1 VSHLAELLELMHTS
15 TTRWQTIR
23 ARGWEWR
30 HLVRLQDA
38 WRRMIPRDRSRGIAI
53 SSGSEQPTPEDVRE
67 PWRLWR
73 AQPDRV
79 RTEFTVGDD
88 TVTAV
93 IVGETWWSWS
103 RSRTVTTNR
112 GDPHSSHGR
121 GPGDALLHPA
131 SILPAV
137 ELDVA
142 GPIIFIGRPALEV
155 VATPSPID
163 DNDEESSDWR
173 FATHHL
179 GGGADEYALLVD
191 AQRGV
196 LLRSEARIGG
206 EPFRIIEM
214 AAVAFDEA
222 LAEDVF
228 APPPDR
234 DIQSTTSPR
243 SVSLIELPDAVSFTV
258 LVPESPPFGADDVD
272 LHPADPRHGM
282 PEQIHIAYASQFF
295 GEDDR
300 YFWLVEAAETIREPA
315 AEWRDAEGMR
325 FGEDRAKNPPL
336 RIVQL
341 ERLGTHVEVR
351 SYSLQME
358 ELLDLARS
366 LVPLRKDPP
375 PLRAMPP

>member
-1 VSHLAELLELMHTS
+1 VSDLAELLELMHTS

-23 ARGWEWR
+23 AQGWEWR

-38 WRRMIPRDRSRGIAI
+38 WRRMVPRDRSRGTAI
-53 SSGSEQPTPEDVRE
+53 SGGSEQPEPEDVRE
-67 PWRLWR
+67 PWRLWL

-93 IVGETWWSWS
+93 IVGETWWSWA

-131 SILPAV
+131 AILPAV
-137 ELDVA
+137 ELDVV
-142 GPIIFIGRPALEV
+142 GPTVFIGRPVLEV

-163 DNDEESSDWR
+163 DNDEEGSDWR
-173 FATHHL
+173 FAAHHL

-243 SVSLIELPDAVSFTV
+243 SVSLIELPDAVPFTV
-258 LVPESPPFGADDVD
+258 LIPKHPPFGADDVD

-300 YFWLVEAAETIREPA
+300 YFWLVEAAEPIREPA

-325 FGEDRAKNPPL
+325 FGEDRDINPPL

-366 LVPLRKDPP
+366 LVPLRKDPT
-375 PLRAMPP
+375 PLRATPP

>member
-1 VSHLAELLELMHTS
+1 VSDLAELLELMHTS

-23 ARGWEWR
+23 AQGWEWR

-38 WRRMIPRDRSRGIAI
+38 WRRMVPRDRSRGTAI
-53 SSGSEQPTPEDVRE
+53 SAGSEQPKPEDVRA
-67 PWRLWR
+67 PWRLWL

-137 ELDVA
+137 ELDIA
-142 GPIIFIGRPALEV
+142 GRTTFIDRPVLEV

-173 FATHHL
+173 FATHGL

-191 AQRGV
+191 AQCGV

-206 EPFRIIEM
+206 EPFQIIEM
-214 AAVAFDEA
+214 RAVAFDEK
-222 LAEDVF
+222 LAEEVF

-234 DIQSTTSPR
+234 DIESTTSPR
-243 SVSLIELPDAVSFTV
+243 SVTPMELPDLVPFTV
-258 LVPESPPFGADDVD
+258 LVPEHPPFGADDVD
-272 LHPADPRHGM
+272 IHPADPRHGM
-282 PEQIHIAYASQFF
+282 PEQVHIAYASQFF

-300 YFWLVEAAETIREPA
+300 CFWLVEAAEPIREPA
-315 AEWRDAEGMR
+315 AEWRDADGMR
-325 FGEDRAKNPPL
+325 FGEDRDINPPL

-341 ERLGTHVEVR
+341 ERRGTHVEVR

-358 ELLDLARS
+358 ELLDLAHS

-375 PLRAMPP
+375 PLRATPQ